1 MITCDKIIE
10 ETKNILTK
18 STSTYFYFL
27 FAFQL
32 ITIALVITV
41 SIYWYLVKYR
51 AKQKSLPPCYYTVKR
66 NWILKIYHKMEDDGK
81 LKKIII
87 IIILKIVLV
96 LISMT

>member
-51 AKQKSLPPCYYTVKR
+51 AKQKSLPPCYYAVKR

-81 LKKIII
+81 LKK
-87 IIILKIVLV
+87 KK
-96 LISMT
+96 